1 MKFSALKT
9 YAIVYLIFLYAPIAL
24 LPMPTGELRL
34 VKHGFRPISA
44 FLRHGSVVPFDNLPT
59 QFRARVLEAWLHRS
73 PTLMH

>member
-1 MKFSALKT
+1 MKLSNRPTFFALSGE
-9 YAIVYLIFLYAPIAL
+9 YIAL
-24 LPMPTGELRL
+24 LPMPTGGLRL